1 VRFGHWYR
9 HSIKSYSIWMEM
21 NKLRRKL
28 VLPHLY
34 LTLLT
39 REGNSDGDGFMF
51 GLAVAR
57 RQHYFCII
65 TLSRYTIIYFSLK
78 GAMFRWKVCLFI
90 LPNWLGFLLQVLC
103 PVFGTRCGLGE
114 RASSGAD
121 MICQGWCAFA
131 CAWMWYVAVHHLQ
144 LTLGGVRTHPQV
156 HGGAF
161 SISLIGFSV
170 GQGYFLLRT

>member
-1 VRFGHWYR
+1 
-9 HSIKSYSIWMEM
+9 MEM

-78 GAMFRWKVCLFI
+78 GAMFR
-90 LPNWLGFLLQVLC
+90 
-103 PVFGTRCGLGE
+103 
-114 RASSGAD
+114 
-121 MICQGWCAFA
+121 
-131 CAWMWYVAVHHLQ
+131 
-144 LTLGGVRTHPQV
+144 
-156 HGGAF
+156 
-161 SISLIGFSV
+161 
-170 GQGYFLLRT
+170 